1 MTNPVQ
7 LEPRDLRILDLLQ
20 QDCRISNADLA
31 GAVGM
36 SASALWRRVRALE
49 DTGVIERYGAVL
61 DPEAMGLGFQAIV
74 HVHLTRHD
82 PDRIVEF
89 IRAVDGQV
97 ELGRFLERRETDT
110 ERLRLGP
117 RTLRGRVADDI
128 EPVADQPAQNVDKKR
143 RRGACAEAEPHARPH
158 EFGGARGG
166 AALGFVL

>member
-89 IRAVDGQV
+89 IRAVEARPEVQECYATTGQSDYHLRV
-97 ELGRFLERRETDT
+97 LCRDLDAYNRFLEAFLFRQPAVASAQTNVV
-110 ERLRLGP
+110 LRTIKRG
-117 RTLRGRVADDI
+117 GRVT
-128 EPVADQPAQNVDKKR
+128 R
-143 RRGACAEAEPHARPH
+143 
-158 EFGGARGG
+158 
-166 AALGFVL
+166 